1 MIYDTHVHVGRA
13 MRRFDGSAGEAA
25 EEMMARARLHGIE
38 RQCISSLGNR
48 GYLAYPTLAE
58 VREANDH
65 VLELSTAHP
74 EHYLPFC
81 YLDPRHEGATLD
93 ELHRCSD
100 RGVVGIK
107 LWVSCKVSDPLV
119 DPILERAAALRLPVL
134 QHAWNKSVGQREHES
149 TSADVAEAGRRH
161 PGTCIIAAHLMGLGC
176 RGVLDIAPMPDVHVD
191 LSGGDPEAGILE
203 YAVRHLGAERVL
215 FGSDAPGRSYGVQL
229 GKVLGA
235 DLTPGQRDLILWGNA
250 ERILRL

>member
-1 MIYDTHVHVGRA
+1 MIYDIHVHVGSA
-13 MRRFDGSAGEAA
+13 VRRFDGSAGEAA

-38 RQCISSLGNR
+38 RQCISSLLNPGN
-48 GYLAYPTLAE
+48 LAYPSLE
-58 VREANDH
+58 QVRQGNDH
-65 VLELSTAHP
+65 ALSLAAAYP
-74 EHYLPFC
+74 RHYLPFC
-81 YLDPRHEGATLD
+81 YLNPRHERAALD

-107 LWVSCKVSDPLV
+107 LLVSCKASDPLV

-134 QHAWNKSVGQREHES
+134 QHAWNKTVGQREHES

-161 PGTCIIAAHLMGLGC
+161 PGTHLIMAHLMGAGY
-176 RGVLDIAPMPDVHVD
+176 RGVLDIAPMPNVHVD
-191 LSGGDPEAGILE
+191 LSGGEPETGIVE